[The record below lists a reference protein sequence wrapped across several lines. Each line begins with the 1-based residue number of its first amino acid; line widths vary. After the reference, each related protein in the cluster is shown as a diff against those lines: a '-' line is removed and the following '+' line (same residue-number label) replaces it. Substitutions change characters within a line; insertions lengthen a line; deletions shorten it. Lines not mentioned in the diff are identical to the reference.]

1 MAIRADAAR
10 LRRVLHV
17 IHGHGGGTEHHA
29 RALIDASRTRF
40 RHHLA
45 IAVGDLWQ
53 IEEPLDGGA
62 SRTFEFRRRND
73 EGWPAFV
80 GGICAGLRIDLIHL
94 HNISGCRDGVIAAL
108 AVLRVPYGYTV
119 HDLNFACPTI
129 LFLGADG
136 DYCYEETDPAVC
148 GACLSAQPA
157 FAQIDIIDWRQRH
170 RALLARAAFL
180 IAPSRWAATAL
191 ERYFPEHA
199 VTVIPHAAPGVWALQ
214 SGADA
219 NPRVPQAM
227 PRALTLPDDGAPT
240 VAVLGAVGPDKGARR
255 LERLAAAVRATGA
268 RLRFVL
274 IGYMDV
280 EHGPWQSDDAV
291 LTIHGRYEPR
301 ELPELLARYRV
312 RLVAFPSAGP
322 ETFSFT
328 LSETWAAGLPV
339 VVPPFGAL
347 AERVAGTGAGWL
359 WTDAEWRDEAK
370 MLARIAA
377 LVAPGNAAE
386 LGAAAE
392 RGRAVP
398 QPTPATMAART
409 LAIYDAVAPI
419 SSSGAPPP
427 GAPPARAAR
436 EPHRT
441 LLRRVLD
448 RLPPARWRNA
458 RKAQPR

>member
-1 MAIRADAAR
+1 M
-10 LRRVLHV
+10 

-29 RALIDASRTRF
+29 RALIDATRA
-40 RHHLA
+40 RYRQHLA
-45 IAVGDLWQ
+45 IAIGDAWE
-53 IEEPLDGGA
+53 IEEHLPDGAVREHDLRRA
-62 SRTFEFRRRND
+62 SDEPWPEFIGRIRATFS
-73 EGWPAFV
+73 
-80 GGICAGLRIDLIHL
+80 IDLIHL
-94 HNISGCRDGVIAAL
+94 HNISGCRDGIVAAL
-108 AVLRVPYGYTV
+108 AALDVPYGYTV
-119 HDLNFACPTI
+119 HDLSFACPTI

-136 DYCYEETDPAVC
+136 NYCHEETDPVVC
-148 GACLSAQPA
+148 SACLAAQPS
-157 FAQIDIIDWRQRH
+157 FAHVGIVGWRAQH

-199 VTVIPHAAPGVWALQ
+199 VTVIPHAAPGVWVLQ

-219 NPRVPQAM
+219 RSGDPRAVPRVLA
-227 PRALTLPDDGAPT
+227 LPDDGAPT

-255 LERLAAAVRATGA
+255 LERFADLVRATGVS
-268 RLRFVL
+268 LRFVL

-301 ELPELLARYRV
+301 ELPDLLVRYRV

-328 LSETWAAGLPV
+328 LSEAWAAGLPV

-359 WTDAEWRDEAK
+359 WTEVEWRDEAK
-370 MLARIAA
+370 MLARIVA
-377 LVAPGNAAE
+377 LVAPGDAAV
-386 LGAAAE
+386 LGAAGE

-398 QPTPATMAART
+398 QSTQATMAART
-409 LAIYDAVAPI
+409 LDLYDAVAPI
-419 SSSGAPPP
+419 ASSDAAPP
-427 GAPPARAAR
+427 GHARAGNAPGPR
-436 EPHRT
+436 QA
-441 LLRRVLD
+441 LLLRVLD
-448 RLPPARWRNA
+448 RLLPARWRNA
-458 RKAQPR
+458 RKSQPR